1 MTPRVRVLRI
11 RPPYSADC
19 PHCLDLLRA
28 EADRPDWRDW
38 FPMGGRLR
46 TTDVDSSHG

>member
-19 PHCLDLLRA
+19 PHCLELLRA
-28 EADRPDWRDW
+28 ESDDHDHEADDHDHPRWLDW
-38 FPMGGRLR
+38 FR
-46 TTDVDSSHG
+46 TPELT